1 MFKKLLQKFD
11 DHCSLYVLLKIIG
24 VLMILY
30 LLIRTQSVWGS
41 WASMLVSIM
50 TPFVTGF
57 VIAYIMSPLVEF
69 LKKERDTEKL
79 FNISHLGLIDHINYR
94 IDRDADT
101 STVYKSEFLY
111 YEYYR
116 RGTVDQ

>member
-1 MFKKLLQKFD
+1 MF
-11 DHCSLYVLLKIIG
+11 
-24 VLMILY
+24 
-30 LLIRTQSVWGS
+30 LIRTVKNHWCSDDSLSVDTYAKRMGK
-41 WASMLVSIM
+41 L
-50 TPFVTGF
+50 GF
-57 VIAYIMSPLVEF
+57 DACFYHDSVCDWLCDCVYHEPVGGIFE
-69 LKKERDTEKL
+69 KERDTEKL